1 MPQKLSPTSLSAW
14 VHETIREVFPA
25 ASGTHFVVGLS
36 GGLDSVVM
44 THLLHS
50 FGYQMTA
57 VHVNYQQRGEESD
70 GDELFVRKFCE
81 QLGISVRCFNFPNP
95 DAKIGNF
102 QERARLFRRQCFEE
116 VLDQLGAIAI
126 VMAHHF
132 DDQTETIV
140 QKLFRGAGTSA
151 VSGMEVYDPPYLR
164 PMLDISQT
172 DIERYA
178 REHQLHWREDSSNS
192 KSSYNRNWIRNE
204 LRPMLNDQFPGWD
217 THLHTHV
224 RRLNATQE
232 LAERWLDLHGIHGMS
247 FPLGILS
254 HISED
259 LGYLIT
265 HHWLTSHRVF
275 PTSGQ
280 IIQILQL
287 MDSQPGAYVRLDDHS
302 RVVRERSSLDLV
314 LEESCPDGIE
324 PIFEIKDASELEKYE
339 LSHTL
344 AGGTEISMYRLEHD
358 FSVSS
363 DFMYHPEQ
371 LYMDAGNLQFPFVVR
386 PWQEGDRIQPL
397 GLSGTKLVS
406 DVLTDQKISSARKK
420 QAYVIARFDG
430 KVCAVIFPHPNSR
443 GLSGSICHENR
454 ITELTTSILNIQ
466 IRYPS

>member
-1 MPQKLSPTSLSAW
+1 MSPKPSSPYLSDWTL
-14 VHETIREVFPA
+14 ETIREVFPVDDA
-25 ASGTHFVVGLS
+25 THFVIGLS
-36 GGLDSVVM
+36 GGMDSVVL
-44 THLLHS
+44 THLMHT
-50 FGYQMTA
+50 FGYSLTA
-57 VHVNYQQRGEESD
+57 VHVNYKQRGEESEA
-70 GDELFVRKFCE
+70 DEQFVQHFCE
-81 QLGISVRCFNFPNP
+81 SLGIGLHHFSFPDP
-95 DAKIGNF
+95 AAKAGNF

-116 VLDQLGAIAI
+116 VLDQLGASAI
-126 VMAHHF
+126 VLAHHF

-164 PMLDISQT
+164 PFLDISQT
-172 DIERYA
+172 EIHRYA
-178 REHQLHWREDSSNS
+178 SHHHLTWREDSSNS

-204 LRPMLNDQFPGWD
+204 LRPLLDKQFPGWD
-217 THLHTHV
+217 AHLHAHV

-232 LAERWLDLHGIHGMS
+232 LAERWLDLNGIQEMS
-247 FPLGILS
+247 FPLGILT

-280 IIQILQL
+280 IPQVLLL
-287 MDSQPGAYVRLDDHS
+287 MDSQPGAYVRLDDHT
-302 RVVRERSSLDLV
+302 RVVRERTSLDLV
-314 LEESCPDGIE
+314 QEDSCQDGID
-324 PIFEIKDASELEKYE
+324 PTFEITNLKDLEQFA

-344 AGGTEISMYRLEHD
+344 AGGTEISMHKFEHD
-358 FSVSS
+358 FSVNT

-371 LYMDAGNLQFPFVVR
+371 LYIDAGNLQFPFVVR

-430 KVCAVIFPHPNSR
+430 KVCAIIFPHPNPR

-454 ITELTTSILNIQ
+454 ITEQTTSILNIQ